1 MTTETVERMDAIIRH
16 IVAGDPTWIVP
27 DAAEGAAA
35 VFVAV
40 HEPTQ
45 QAVVLAWN
53 GVKFMGSCGS
63 DEGNVVWTASTPEV
77 AIRKALRYAASG
89 QSPFC
94 TAGLFA
100 PLYSRVVVEHT
111 GTREV
116 KPCATRPRAQAPAG
130 DFTTPEG
137 VAAAIRDPA
146 VYGWLETTVRNAL
159 GTPEAHVVRDG
170 GQAAYRDGH
179 PGATPWTIAFPFDK
193 PPIRVG
199 FHATR
204 AEAWIAALAAA
215 NDLKK
220 DTP

>member
-1 MTTETVERMDAIIRH
+1 MDRCATEGFETVTI
-16 IVAGDPTWIVP
+16 
-27 DAAEGAAA
+27 
-35 VFVAV
+35 
-40 HEPTQ
+40 EP
-45 QAVVLAWN
+45 
-53 GVKFMGSCGS
+53 
-63 DEGNVVWTASTPEV
+63 
-77 AIRKALRYAASG
+77 I
-89 QSPFC
+89 
-94 TAGLFA
+94 
-100 PLYSRVVVEHT
+100 
-111 GTREV
+111 
-116 KPCATRPRAQAPAG
+116 AQAPAV

-137 VAAAIRDPA
+137 VAAAISDPA

-179 PGATPWTIAFPFDK
+179 PGATPWTIAFPLDK

-215 NDLKK
+215 TDLKK